1 MAGAGGLRGRTGR
14 LDGPQI
20 LTRPTMQGLSPLLA
34 LSPAFLVMAWII
46 SRAQWFW
53 RNNPDLQFGWVV
65 VLLCAYLFWE
75 AWEKRPPVNWRARPW
90 ALLLLGLGLG
100 LMFLV
105 QIYQAVMG
113 SSAPTTLGLALG
125 GMLVVAGNLGLVFGA
140 AGVRHFG
147 MAFGFLLIA
156 MPLPSGLQGPVV
168 GALQNKVAWFNIE
181 VLNLL
186 GIPATQVGSL
196 IHLPAGIVG
205 VDEACSGIR
214 SLQSTIMA
222 TLFIGY
228 LTLNRF
234 SLRTFLFF
242 CGISLAILGNLIRSL
257 YLSLTANARG
267 IEAIAG
273 VHDAAGWSILAF
285 TTTGVI
291 ILSWFFKKLERQMDQ
306 LEAEQKLPPPAPA
319 T

>member
-1 MAGAGGLRGRTGR
+1 
-14 LDGPQI
+14 
-20 LTRPTMQGLSPLLA
+20 MQGLIPLVW
-34 LSPAFLVMAWII
+34 LSPAFLAVAWVV

-53 RNNPDLQFGWVV
+53 SHNPDLQFGWIV

-75 AWEKRPPVNWRARPW
+75 AWEKRPPVDWRVRPW
-90 ALLLLGLGLG
+90 AVACFVTGLV

-125 GMLVVAGNLGLVFGA
+125 GMLVAAGNLGVVFGG
-140 AGVRHFG
+140 AGLRRFG

-156 MPLPSGLQGPVV
+156 MPVPSGIQGPVV
-168 GALQNKVAWFNIE
+168 GALQNKVAWFNTE
-181 VLNLL
+181 VLNLI

-196 IHLPAGIVG
+196 IHLPAGTVG

-222 TLFIGY
+222 TIFIGY

-234 SLRTFLFF
+234 SLQVLLFG
-242 CGISLAILGNLIRSL
+242 CGVALAILGNLIRSL
-257 YLSLTANARG
+257 YLSLTANSRG

-273 VHDAAGWSILAF
+273 VHDAAGWSILTF
-285 TTTGVI
+285 TAIGVL
-291 ILSWFFKKLERQMDQ
+291 ILSWFFKKLERQMDR
-306 LEAEQKLPPPAPA
+306 LDAENEVADPEKPPEPAPA
-319 T
+319 A

>member
-1 MAGAGGLRGRTGR
+1 
-14 LDGPQI
+14 
-20 LTRPTMQGLSPLLA
+20 MQGFSPLLG
-34 LSPAFLVMAWII
+34 LGPAFLVMAWII

-53 RNNPDLQFGWVV
+53 RTNPDLQFGWVV

-75 AWEKRPPVNWRARPW
+75 AWEKRPALSWRLRPW
-90 ALLLLGLGLG
+90 ALGLFFAGLG

-125 GMLVVAGNLGLVFGA
+125 GMLVVAGNLGVVFGG

-168 GALQNKVAWFNIE
+168 STLQNKVAWFNTE

-196 IHLPAGIVG
+196 IHLPAGTVG

-228 LTLNRF
+228 LTLRRF
-234 SLRTFLFF
+234 SLQVLLFV

-267 IEAIAG
+267 IESVSG
-273 VHDAAGWSILAF
+273 VHDAAGWSILTF
-285 TTTGVI
+285 TAVGVI

-306 LEAEQKLPPPAPA
+306 LEAAPEPAPEPPPPAPA

>member
-1 MAGAGGLRGRTGR
+1 
-14 LDGPQI
+14 
-20 LTRPTMQGLSPLLA
+20 MQAARFPLL
-34 LSPAFLVMAWII
+34 LLTPAFLAVAWVV

-53 RNNPDLQFGWVV
+53 SNNPDLQFGWIVL
-65 VLLCAYLFWE
+65 LLCAYLFWE
-75 AWEKRPPVNWRARPW
+75 AWEKRPAVDWKARSW
-90 ALLLLGLGLG
+90 AVACFGAGLG

-125 GMLVVAGNLGLVFGA
+125 GMLVIAGNLGVVFGV
-140 AGVRHFG
+140 AGVRRFG

-156 MPLPSGLQGPVV
+156 MPVPSGVQGPII
-168 GALQNKVAWFNIE
+168 GALQNKVAWFNTE
-181 VLNLL
+181 MLNLM

-196 IHLPAGIVG
+196 IHLPAGTVG

-222 TLFIGY
+222 TIFIGY

-234 SLRTFLFF
+234 SLQVLLFG
-242 CGISLAILGNLIRSL
+242 CGVALAILGNLIRSL

-273 VHDAAGWSILAF
+273 VHDAAGWSILTF
-285 TTTGVI
+285 TAVGVLV
-291 ILSWFFKKLERQMDQ
+291 LSWFFKKLERQMDRF
-306 LEAEQKLPPPAPA
+306 EAEAEAPAADPPAPA
-319 T
+319 PAA